1 MARGVNT
8 GEAET
13 PTQSG
18 DAPQAA
24 TALPRRSRSRVLEWF
39 WRGSA
44 LAELEAE
51 LAKDPR
57 AIEYERRARAAADL
71 AARTLSPDGRGD
83 GDASDATV
91 CDLYRQA
98 AYWALLRLEMVA
110 HAPDAAA
117 EAKAADLP
125 PVSAVFARA
134 DPTLLATV
142 AGSPEAA
149 LEMQRE
155 LGTDSFL
162 SFVALSAE
170 TRGRLAR
177 RARDFVGELVL
188 VMAQQERARDALL
201 FGRLVRI
208 GLLVMM
214 LGAVVL
220 VILRAGEFV
229 ERRRDL
235 AQGKSWRASSSMS
248 VGCQSPAQVCS
259 ESLNFF
265 FHTTDEDKPWVQ
277 IDLGRPERFSRVRVV
292 NRKDCCAD
300 RAVPLLLEVSKNGS
314 DWKEVARQP
323 ATFTNWLATFAPVDA
338 RWVRLRADR
347 RTMLHLAQVRV
358 LP

>member
-1 MARGVNT
+1 MTT
-8 GEAET
+8 GEAQNQET
-13 PTQSG
+13 SG
-18 DAPQAA
+18 DAPPVA
-24 TALPRRSRSRVLEWF
+24 TALPRRSRSRVIEWF
-39 WRGSA
+39 WRGGA

-57 AIEYERRARAAADL
+57 AVEYERRARAAADL
-71 AARTLSPDGRGD
+71 AAYTLSPDGQGG
-83 GDASDATV
+83 GDAGSASV
-91 CDLYRQA
+91 CELYRQA
-98 AYWALLRLEMVA
+98 AYWALLRLESGEN
-110 HAPDAAA
+110 APDAGGAA
-117 EAKAADLP
+117 MSADLP

-134 DPTLLATV
+134 NPTLLAAA
-142 AGSPEAA
+142 AGGPEAA
-149 LEMQRE
+149 LEMQRA

-162 SFVALSAE
+162 SFVALSSE

-177 RARDFVGELVL
+177 RARDFVVELVL
-188 VMAQQERARDALL
+188 VMARQERARDALL

-208 GLLVMM
+208 GLLVT
-214 LGAVVL
+214 LIGALVL
-220 VILRAGEFV
+220 VVLRAGEFV

-235 AQGKSWRASSSMS
+235 AQGKSWRTSSSMS
-248 VGCQSPAQVCS
+248 VGCQPPAQVCS

-265 FHTTDEDKPWVQ
+265 FHTTDEEKPWVQ
-277 IDLGRPERFSRVRVV
+277 LDLGRPERFSRVRVV